1 VFAKCIEL
9 GVTAVM
15 GPLFPRLMDA
25 LEETEKLTGVRMT
38 WVSTTNAGLAPEGK
52 EEQLREAFAAG
63 RVDEAMAIARVST
76 SDQAQKLKAAGA
88 PICLFHGAWV
98 DRWPAVDGQLE
109 DFDRVTHMIRQA
121 GVIPGAVSHI
131 STRLAE
137 VDQGGHD
144 VAILATPVNKTG
156 WNMRPSRDEAV
167 EVIGQ
172 IQKPLLAIKT
182 LACGRCESEQA
193 IEDWLRWAV
202 DVEGVQAVAIGVM
215 VEEEAEQSIP
225 ILRDH
230 FAAKFG

>member
-1 VFAKCIEL
+1 
-9 GVTAVM
+9 M
-15 GPLFPRLMDA
+15 
-25 LEETEKLTGVRMT
+25 
-38 WVSTTNAGLAPEGK
+38 

-63 RVDEAMAIARVST
+63 RVDEAMAMAREST
-76 SDQAQKLKAAGA
+76 GEQAQKLKAAGA

-98 DRWPAVDGQLE
+98 DRWPAADGHLD
-109 DFDRVTHMIRQA
+109 DFDRFTGMIREA

-137 VDQGGHD
+137 VDQGDYD
-144 VAILATPVNKTG
+144 VAILGTPVNKAG

-182 LACGRCESEQA
+182 LACGRCETEYA
-193 IEDWLRWAV
+193 IEDWLKWAV

-230 FAAKFG
+230 FAEKFG